1 MRLGLLVILL
11 LSVNSVFASSLKLD
25 YSTFFGYM
33 KTMHKLDYAHVST
46 AFYLVD
52 RNTGNACL
60 IKNAQMVVDNKRDP
74 VKIGPN
80 GRLLPFYSDQHRKDG
95 AIIEVELLADQA
107 VNQCDLQVTIMAKES
122 DLTNLSFAKMALIS
136 EQLEGVLKKNA
147 GMIGKYFLPD
157 FSGIR
162 LQLKQPLSEQQL
174 SALPTEVTF
183 SKSGDLLIPNTML
196 VNGAENQRLYLPV
209 ARITPWLTK

>member
-1 MRLGLLVILL
+1 MRLVFLVVLL

-33 KTMHKLDYAHVST
+33 KTMHKLDYSHVTT

-52 RNTGNACL
+52 RNSGNACL
-60 IKNAQMVVDNKRDP
+60 IKNAQMVVDNKREP
-74 VKIGPN
+74 IKIGPN

-95 AIIEVELLADQA
+95 AMIEVDLLVDQA
-107 VNQCDLQVTIMAKES
+107 VYKCDLQVTIMAKES
-122 DLTNLSFAKMALIS
+122 NLNILSFAKLALIS

-174 SALPTEVTF
+174 SSLPAEVTI
-183 SKSGDLLIPNTML
+183 SKSGDLLIPNAML
-196 VNGAENQRLYLPV
+196 INGAENQKLYLPV
-209 ARITPWLTK
+209 ARITLWLTK